1 MPFFQILCPWF
12 LSEWIDGIV
21 AFTHF
26 LLDIHVF
33 AHGLLLLRFQLIR
46 AILVS
51 ECSLLIS
58 LAASQLRAKSE
69 ERLLFSNLL
78 NGVVDGLCGF
88 GKLTIVELDTSYLC
102 VCFGNERIFF
112 QHIII

>member
-1 MPFFQILCPWF
+1 MVNCGIFYQKDSVIDSFRLMSACLPMDSKTVFCALFQILCPWF

-26 LLDIHVF
+26 LLDIHLF

-58 LAASQLRAKSE
+58 LAASQFRAKSE
-69 ERLLFSNLL
+69 ERLLFSNLDRKS
-78 NGVVDGLCGF
+78 VV
-88 GKLTIVELDTSYLC
+88 
-102 VCFGNERIFF
+102 
-112 QHIII
+112 